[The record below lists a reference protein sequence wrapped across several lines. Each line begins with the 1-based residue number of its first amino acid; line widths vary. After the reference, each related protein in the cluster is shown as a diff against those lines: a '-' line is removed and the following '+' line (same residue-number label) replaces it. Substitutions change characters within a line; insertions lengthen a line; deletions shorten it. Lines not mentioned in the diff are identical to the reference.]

1 VTEWEEHD
9 KLLSNFIRTNASP
22 AIYYMPAHH
31 NVHTIKCLQDSKQIL
46 EGENHPCHNLLL
58 HLVHVTDKIQAREKE
73 ILQENVSMETTDS
86 VIKSQVVVPPN
97 KDIFEL
103 GNNEG
108 KVSSRVC
115 EVHPLPRDTE
125 QPVVSMEISK
135 GKPEGSDN
143 LSND

>member
-1 VTEWEEHD
+1 
-9 KLLSNFIRTNASP
+9 
-22 AIYYMPAHH
+22 MPAHH
-31 NVHTIKCLQDSKQIL
+31 NVHTIKCLQDSKQVL
-46 EGENHPCHNLLL
+46 EGEIMPHSNVL
-58 HLVHVTDKIQAREKE
+58 HLVCITEKIQAREKE
-73 ILQENVSMETTDS
+73 ILEDNVSMETTDS
-86 VIKSQVVVPPN
+86 VVKSQVVVPPN
-97 KDIFEL
+97 KDMFEL

-135 GKPEGSDN
+135 RKLDGSDN